1 MGFEFKNDREVIN
14 ILSQIAP
21 REAKNLARSTVHAV
35 AGEVRNEI
43 RRIAPDHPETKK
55 GDIKR
60 STKSKRERM
69 RGSVARST
77 VRIQTQ
83 KQSGRNRGFP
93 YWLIQEYGN
102 LRRQGVGRNA
112 FVRPAVDRVA
122 PDVPMLFR
130 KNFGIKLEARLRR
143 LRK

>member
-1 MGFEFKNDREVIN
+1 MGIEFKNDREVIN
-14 ILSQIAP
+14 LLGNIAP
-21 REAKNLARSTVHAV
+21 REARNLARSTIHAV
-35 AGEVRNEI
+35 AGEVRDEI
-43 RRIAPDHPETKK
+43 KRIAPDHPDTKK

-83 KQSGRNRGFP
+83 KQSGKNRGFP

-102 LRRQGVGRNA
+102 LNRQGVGRNV
-112 FVRPAVDRVA
+112 FVRPAVDRIM
-122 PDVPMLFR
+122 PDVPALFR
-130 KNFGIKLEARLRR
+130 RNFGIKLEARLRR

>member
-1 MGFEFKNDREVIN
+1 MGFEFKNDREIVHL
-14 ILSQIAP
+14 LSQIAP

-35 AGEVRNEI
+35 AGEVRDQI
-43 RRIAPDHPETKK
+43 KRFAPDHPDTKK

-60 STKSKRERM
+60 STKAKRERL
-69 RGSVARST
+69 RGGVARST

-83 KQSGRNRGFP
+83 KQTGKNKGFP

-122 PDVPMLFR
+122 PDIPEMFR
-130 KNFGIKLEARLRR
+130 RNFGVKLEARLRR
-143 LRK
+143 LRR